1 MSSVAGPR
9 LCASPAMPADLV
21 AAAEQAGTLVEAID
35 RLLEADLRRRKA
47 RTTAALERDLAAA
60 LARAWRRQGNA
71 FLGRLAGVATRFT
84 ATESATTR
92 LLEAIREDDWL
103 PLFDEVLLET
113 IELFVGPI
121 ALQTEAALR
130 AGAVAAI
137 ADLRVR
143 TSFDLA
149 SPEAIEALRERAAT
163 RVAGINAT
171 TRDDIRRII
180 ANGVADQKSYS
191 AIAREIRAKYTQFA
205 VGSPLE
211 HIASRAEL
219 VAVTEIGDAYEAGAR
234 GVADRLV
241 GAGLTMEKQWLD
253 VGDRRVDPVCA
264 SNAAEAWIPID
275 QAFGSG
281 HQQPTAHPGCRCT
294 SQYRRQRA
302 G

>member
-1 MSSVAGPR
+1 
-9 LCASPAMPADLV
+9 MPADLV
-21 AAAEQAGTLVEAID
+21 AAAGQANALIGAID

-47 RTTAALERDLAAA
+47 RTTAGLERDLAAA
-60 LARAWRRQGNA
+60 LSRAWRRQGNA
-71 FLGRLAGVATRFT
+71 FLRRLARVATRFT
-84 ATESATTR
+84 GTESASAR

-103 PLFDEVLLET
+103 PLFDQVLLDT

-137 ADLRVR
+137 ADLRIR
-143 TSFDLA
+143 TSFDLV
-149 SPEAIEALRERAAT
+149 SPEAIEALRERAAS

-264 SNAAEAWIPID
+264 GNAAEAWIPID

-294 SQYRRQRA
+294 TQYRRQRA
-302 G
+302 A